1 MIKILCV
8 DDSATMRKMVT
19 HTLNATGKYQCFEA
33 ADGAEGLTMVRLKNP
48 DLIITDLNMPN
59 MNGLDLT
66 AAIRELASH
75 RYTPILLLTTET
87 SDELRNIAKERG
99 ATGWM
104 VKPFNP
110 EKLLR
115 TMEKVLVSH

>member
-1 MIKILCV
+1 
-8 DDSATMRKMVT
+8 
-19 HTLNATGKYQCFEA
+19 
-33 ADGAEGLTMVRLKNP
+33 MVRLKNP